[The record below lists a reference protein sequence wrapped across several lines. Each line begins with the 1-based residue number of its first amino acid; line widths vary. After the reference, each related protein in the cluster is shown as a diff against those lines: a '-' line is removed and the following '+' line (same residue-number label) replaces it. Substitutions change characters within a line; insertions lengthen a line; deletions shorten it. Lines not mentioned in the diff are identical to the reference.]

1 MKKFFEQ
8 LRIGF
13 LDTCFIWREEYTH
26 VFRDYGVILFFF
38 ALPLVYPIVYALI
51 YNTELV
57 RNTPMVVVDD
67 CRTPLS
73 RKLARDMDASPNAK
87 IISYCANI
95 DEAKD
100 MMHSREC
107 YGILFIPK
115 DFSRKVMRGEQ
126 SPVIF
131 YADMSMMLNYKGFL
145 ITITDVTTKIG
156 GELQSM
162 ALGGESNRQKEV
174 TMNPIPSSS
183 ITLYN
188 PEGGYGSFLIPAV
201 LVLILQQSI
210 ILGIGMLAGGIYE
223 KRRLR
228 FYYSEGRNPSNSILH
243 IILGK
248 SICYYSL
255 YILSTIYI
263 LRIVPWMFSFPQI
276 APQWE
281 IYTFMAPYLFS
292 SILFAMT
299 LSVFCRERETTFIIF
314 VFTSLLFLFISGITW
329 PMYAMPPAF
338 RFIGWFIPSTW
349 GVDGY
354 IHLNT
359 MGSTIK
365 DVWNDYLCLW
375 GLTGFYLLTT
385 YLTYFYQFKKDKE
398 RGLRGKMQSA
408 AAEEEEE
415 EEINKSTGN

>member
-1 MKKFFEQ
+1 
-8 LRIGF
+8 
-13 LDTCFIWREEYTH
+13 
-26 VFRDYGVILFFF
+26 
-38 ALPLVYPIVYALI
+38 
-51 YNTELV
+51 
-57 RNTPMVVVDD
+57 
-67 CRTPLS
+67 
-73 RKLARDMDASPNAK
+73 
-87 IISYCANI
+87 
-95 DEAKD
+95 
-100 MMHSREC
+100 
-107 YGILFIPK
+107 
-115 DFSRKVMRGEQ
+115 
-126 SPVIF
+126 
-131 YADMSMMLNYKGFL
+131 
-145 ITITDVTTKIG
+145 
-156 GELQSM
+156 
-162 ALGGESNRQKEV
+162 
-174 TMNPIPSSS
+174 
-183 ITLYN
+183 
-188 PEGGYGSFLIPAV
+188 
-201 LVLILQQSI
+201 
-210 ILGIGMLAGGIYE
+210 
-223 KRRLR
+223 
-228 FYYSEGRNPSNSILH
+228 LH

-398 RGLRGKMQSA
+398 RGLRGKMQSVA
-408 AAEEEEE
+408 EEEEEEE